1 MLAKSGGRHYTL
13 VHKVS
18 LRGWVQFPT
27 GGDVWQHTSP
37 RPAMTALQ
45 LNRCDSD
52 TNSTVWMEEEHVKS
66 RQCAHTCS
74 ADSVI
79 MRIGPGHAEIL
90 QECLRT
96 GAFLCEALSLRY

>member
-1 MLAKSGGRHYTL
+1 MNVTKKTLAKYRRQRYTL

-37 RPAMTALQ
+37 RPAKSMMALQ

-66 RQCAHTCS
+66 RQCAPVRS
-74 ADSVI
+74 AGPVI
-79 MRIGPGHAEIL
+79 M
-90 QECLRT
+90 
-96 GAFLCEALSLRY
+96 